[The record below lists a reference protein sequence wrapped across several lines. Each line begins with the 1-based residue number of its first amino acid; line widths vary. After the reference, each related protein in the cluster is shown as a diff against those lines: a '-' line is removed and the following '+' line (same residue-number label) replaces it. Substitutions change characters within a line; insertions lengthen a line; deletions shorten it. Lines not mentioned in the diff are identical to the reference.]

1 MSDFTIVGLNMCL
14 PCIVNDTFSVE
25 YWHDLE
31 MWRDWHILQFRF
43 LTVKSEKN
51 NCELKQCFMQS
62 HVCL

>member
-43 LTVKSEKN
+43 LTVKSEK
-51 NCELKQCFMQS
+51 K
-62 HVCL
+62 